1 MRYEIVPIENKE
13 KEKTATKSNGRY
25 EIVPLEDKSPGFWEQ
40 AGKGFVSHAVGG
52 PGSYQQSFEN
62 AANATDWSTTK
73 PIPGEF
79 EPISFG
85 NTPLPTVESMKEHLG
100 MQPSTSTAG
109 RYGEAVGGG
118 AGNMVLAALS
128 GNPATMLGVGALG
141 GAGSQTVRE
150 MGGGEVPANIVEGLI
165 DLFGPGMANKAV
177 EMVKNGMPIEKL
189 TQMMESQV
197 SPKIPNI
204 FEKKKVPEYQNVNKA
219 FEKVKEPEIPFG
231 EKPKPK
237 EISATTPISPEKTAE
252 VGKRELAPQGPT
264 SVMLE
269 TKRSVKPEGRVGES
283 LTRYKISSKKNAA
296 QDAQRIL
303 RERSE
308 AEHQIVNEKYDLSEK
323 LNSKIMG
330 ERHGLLNDV
339 EDRLADLERQGARKY
354 DAQAMDILEDLRDF
368 LKRGPASNQDLIN
381 RERQVRKYLQHK
393 YAHDPKNVFIPV
405 IQDIQKEIA
414 RSAKGDPN
422 AYQSYINAK
431 AQNVKWNENYNNK
444 YIRKFLDK
452 ENKDYQTLYN
462 GLTSEDEYGALSK
475 ILEEHGSSG
484 KNLSQSLKREMVEK
498 DLKSFLYNK
507 DGAKNSNVYNS
518 PEFRE
523 KLQEIDYLNSNEKH
537 SILNEVKSWRSKVN
551 RSAKQLKIPEKK
563 KNTKV
568 EKAKKTLAKSLAH
581 EALSPFLLPHVAKQA
596 AVDYFID

>member
-1 MRYEIVPIENKE
+1 MRYEIVPIESKE
-13 KEKTATKSNGRY
+13 KEKPVNKDNGRY
-25 EIVPLEDKSPGFWEQ
+25 EIVPLEDKNPGFWEQ

-52 PGSYQQSFEN
+52 PGSYQQSIEN
-62 AANATDWSTTK
+62 AAKATDWSTIK

-85 NTPLPTVESMKEHLG
+85 NTLLPTVESMKEHLG
-100 MQPSTSTAG
+100 MQPSTSAAG
-109 RYGEAVGGG
+109 RYGEAIGGG
-118 AGNMVLAALS
+118 TGNMALAALT

-141 GAGSQTVRE
+141 GAGGQTVRE

-177 EMVKNGMPIEKL
+177 EMVKKGMPIEKL

-197 SPKIPNI
+197 GPKIPNI
-204 FEKKKVPEYQNVNKA
+204 FGKKKTPEYQNVNKA
-219 FEKVKEPEIPFG
+219 FEKLKEPEILFG

-237 EISATTPISPEKTAE
+237 EISATTPVSPEKAAE

-269 TKRSVKPEGRVGES
+269 TKRSVKPEGRIGES
-283 LTRYKISSKKNAA
+283 VTKYKISSKKNAA
-296 QDAQRIL
+296 EDAQRIL

-308 AEHQIVNEKYDLSEK
+308 AEHQIVNEKYDISEK

-330 ERHGLLNDV
+330 ERHDLLNDV
-339 EDRLADLERQGARKY
+339 KDRLSDLERQGARKY

-368 LKRGPASNQDLIN
+368 LKKGPVSNQDLIN
-381 RERQVRKYLQHK
+381 RERQVRKYLQYK
-393 YAHDPKNVFIPV
+393 YAHDPKNVFSPI
-405 IQDIQKEIA
+405 ISDIQKEIA
-414 RSAKGDPN
+414 RSAKGNPK

-462 GLTSEDEYGALSK
+462 CLTSEDEYGALSQ

-484 KNLSQSLKREMVEK
+484 KNLSRSLKREMVER
-498 DLKSFLYNK
+498 DLKGLLYHK
-507 DGAKNSNVYNS
+507 DGSKNSNAYNS

-523 KLQEIDYLNSNEKH
+523 KLQDIDYLNSNEKH
-537 SILNEVKSWRSKVN
+537 AILNETKSWRSKVN
-551 RSAKQLKIPEKK
+551 RSTKQLKIPEKK
-563 KNTKV
+563 KNTRI
-568 EKAKKTLAKSLAH
+568 ERAKKTMAKSLAH
-581 EALSPFLLPHVAKQA
+581 EALAPAPIPHVAKQA
-596 AVDYFID
+596 VIDYFLD